1 MLKTEFIRAYSFV
14 RNQLYG
20 KGTSEAHML
29 STMTGKS
36 TGEFQGE
43 YLHLTALCIHCLQWS
58 HERNRGRPQAEF
70 AVKSVIISWSSV
82 TECKISFKIC
92 MMSQLPHSDR
102 ICLLK
107 QTQD

>member
-1 MLKTEFIRAYSFV
+1 MRAYSFV

-29 STMTGKS
+29 SIVTGKS

-43 YLHLTALCIHCLQWS
+43 YLHLM
-58 HERNRGRPQAEF
+58 
-70 AVKSVIISWSSV
+70 SSV
-82 TECKISFKIC
+82 MECKIFFKIY